1 MNCPHCGQADLQTQ
15 DRVCPRCGKEV
26 MPAPRTTNV
35 TVEQTIG
42 QQEGGK
48 AIGLE
53 IGQVTAGVVNIYAAP
68 PSGARPQPTPG
79 TAATSIDK
87 RALREAM
94 IPAFSITDLEI
105 LCDDVQA
112 DLESN
117 GVKLQVNLETVGG
130 GSKPAQ
136 VLNLIQYLDRRGYLE
151 YLVAAAQRARP
162 GII

>member
-15 DRVCPRCGKEV
+15 DRVCPHCGKEV
-26 MPAPRTTNV
+26 TPSPCTTNV

-53 IGQVTAGVVNIYAAP
+53 IGQVSAGVVNIYTAP
-68 PSGARPQPTPG
+68 PSGTRPQPTPG
-79 TAATSIDK
+79 TAAASFDK

-94 IPAFSITDLEI
+94 IPAFSIADLEI
-105 LCDDVQA
+105 LCDDVEA
-112 DLESN
+112 DLESD

-130 GSKPAQ
+130 SSKPAQ
-136 VLNLIQYLDRRGYLE
+136 VLNLIQYLDRRGYLA
-151 YLVAAAQRARP
+151 YLVAAVRRVRP